1 MYSPVRPESPEPK
14 PKGSWVTLMI
24 AAAAGMMILVALVML
39 TGGYLG
45 LVILVGGGVFAM
57 AAFHY
62 LVWGWWLS
70 DVIRRQEAEA
80 EAAEKLP
87 PAPGHELQE

>member
-1 MYSPVRPESPEPK
+1 
-14 PKGSWVTLMI
+14 
-24 AAAAGMMILVALVML
+24 MILTALVML

-57 AAFHY
+57 AGFHY

-70 DVIRRQEAEA
+70 KRLSTRRR
-80 EAAEKLP
+80 AADQ
-87 PAPGHELQE
+87 AGRHDR

>member
-1 MYSPVRPESPEPK
+1 
-14 PKGSWVTLMI
+14 MI
-24 AAAAGMMILVALVML
+24 AAMVGMMILTALVML

-70 DVIRRQEAEA
+70 ESLRREQAEA
-80 EAAEKLP
+80 DEREAREARQHKDFSD
-87 PAPGHELQE
+87 